1 MKGGGGMFSRPRV
14 QPEGNYGYEN
24 YNNSTVVPLDFVT
37 PHNYTRFRTI
47 WKRGRPTDE
56 YMSDDP
62 YGNHVHEWITVI
74 VDPDDENDNDLIIC

>member
-1 MKGGGGMFSRPRV
+1 MKGGGGMFSRQRV

-47 WKRGRPTDE
+47 WKR
-56 YMSDDP
+56 
-62 YGNHVHEWITVI
+62 
-74 VDPDDENDNDLIIC
+74 ENQQKNI